1 MHKTILITGAS
12 SGLGLALAQR
22 LSTQAGLHLVLPVR
36 NARRAEQLRATLP
49 HASLST
55 PLLDLA
61 RLDSVRSFAPQLSAP
76 LDAVMFN
83 AGVQSADAVIRT
95 ADDLEQSFAVN
106 HLSHHVLLRALEP
119 LLQLDAIVGWT
130 ASGTHDPKDRVAKRF
145 GFLGAH
151 YLPPEALAQGQ
162 YASAPNAAQTN
173 RDAYA
178 SSKGLNVL
186 SARHF
191 AAHAPGQRRYFS
203 YDPGLMAGTGL
214 AREQGALLN
223 LVWKYVMPVVSKML
237 KGTSTPQGSAQLLA
251 RILLGQ
257 HTLPNGAYVE
267 FSGTQNQPYLPAQES
282 IYTEQLMAFSDRYIF
297 A

>member
-1 MHKTILITGAS
+1 MHKTILITGAT

-22 LSTQAGLHLVLPVR
+22 LSTQSGLHLVLPVR
-36 NARRAEQLRATLP
+36 NARRAEQLRAALP

-76 LDAVMFN
+76 LDAVLFN

-106 HLSHHVLLRALEP
+106 HLAHHVLLRALEP
-119 LLQLDAIVGWT
+119 LLQADAIIGWT
-130 ASGTHDPKDRVAKRF
+130 ASGTHDPQERLASRF
-145 GFLGAH
+145 GFTGAH
-151 YLPPEALAQGQ
+151 YLAPEALAQGQ
-162 YASAPNAAQTN
+162 YASAPDAAQIN

-191 AAHAPGQRRYFS
+191 AARETSKRRYFS

-223 LVWKYVMPVVSKML
+223 LVWKYVLPVVSKML
-237 KGTSTPQGSAQLLA
+237 KGTSSPQGSAQLLA

-257 HTLPNGAYVE
+257 HALPNGAYVE
-267 FSGTQNQPYLPAQES
+267 FSGTQNPPHVPPREAA
-282 IYTEQLMAFSDRYIF
+282 YTERLMAFSDSYR
-297 A
+297 

>member
-1 MHKTILITGAS
+1 MYKTILITGAS

-22 LSTQAGLHLVLPVR
+22 LASQPGVHLVLPVR
-36 NARRAEQLRATLP
+36 NAQRGAQLRAALP

-61 RLDSVRSFAPQLSAP
+61 RLDSVRSFDPQVQAP
-76 LDAVMFN
+76 LDAVLFN
-83 AGVQSADAVIRT
+83 AGVQSADTVIRT

-106 HLSHHVLLRALEP
+106 HLAHHVLLRALMP
-119 LLQLDAIVGWT
+119 ALRSNAIVGWT
-130 ASGTHDPKDRVAKRF
+130 ASGTHDPQDRVAKRF
-145 GFLGAH
+145 GFGGAH
-151 YLPPEALAQGQ
+151 YLTPEALAQGQ

-191 AAHAPGQRRYFS
+191 AAHEAGQRRYFA

-223 LVWKYVMPVVSKML
+223 LVWKYVLPVLSKAL
-237 KGTSTPQGSAQLLA
+237 RGTSTPQGSAQLLA

-257 HTLPNGAYVE
+257 HVLPNGAYVE
-267 FSGTQNQPYLPAQES
+267 FSGAQNPPHVPPRETD
-282 IYTEQLMAFSDRYIF
+282 YTERLMAFSDGYC
-297 A
+297 

>member
-1 MHKTILITGAS
+1 MHKTILITGAT

-22 LSTQAGLHLVLPVR
+22 LSTQSGLHLVLPVR
-36 NARRAEQLRATLP
+36 NAQRAEQLRAALP

-76 LDAVMFN
+76 LDAVLFN

-106 HLSHHVLLRALEP
+106 HLAHHVLLRALEP
-119 LLQLDAIVGWT
+119 LLQADAIIGWT
-130 ASGTHDPKDRVAKRF
+130 ASGTHDPQERLASRF
-145 GFLGAH
+145 GFTGAH
-151 YLPPEALAQGQ
+151 YLAPEALAQGQ
-162 YASAPNAAQTN
+162 YASAPDAAQIN

-191 AAHAPGQRRYFS
+191 AAREPGQRRYFS

-214 AREQGALLN
+214 AREQG
-223 LVWKYVMPVVSKML
+223 VL
-237 KGTSTPQGSAQLLA
+237 KGTSSPQGSAQLLA

-257 HTLPNGAYVE
+257 HALPNGAYVE
-267 FSGTQNQPYLPAQES
+267 FSGTQNPPHVPPREAA
-282 IYTEQLMAFSDRYIF
+282 YTERLMAFSDSYR
-297 A
+297 

>member
-1 MHKTILITGAS
+1 MKKNILITGAS

-22 LSTQAGLHLVLPVR
+22 LSTQPDLHLVLPVR
-36 NARRAEQLRATLP
+36 NAQRGEQLRAALP

-61 RLDSVRSFAPQLSAP
+61 HLENVRSFDPHVKAP

-106 HLSHHVLLRALEP
+106 HLAHHMLLRALEP
-119 LLQLDAIVGWT
+119 LLKADAIVGWT
-130 ASGTHDPKDRVAKRF
+130 ASGTHDPQERMASRF
-145 GFLGAH
+145 GFTGAH
-151 YLPPEALAQGQ
+151 YLEPKALAHGQ
-162 YASAPNAAQTN
+162 YASAPDAAQIN

-178 SSKGLNVL
+178 TSKGLNVL

-191 AAHAPGQRRYFS
+191 AAREKGKRRYFS

-214 AREQGALLN
+214 AREQGAMLN
-223 LVWKYVMPVVSKML
+223 LVWKHVLPLVTKMF

-257 HTLPNGAYVE
+257 QVLPNGAYVD
-267 FSGTQNQPYLPAQES
+267 FCGTQNSPHLPSQEAA
-282 IYTEQLMAFSDRYIF
+282 YTERLIAFSDSYR
-297 A
+297 